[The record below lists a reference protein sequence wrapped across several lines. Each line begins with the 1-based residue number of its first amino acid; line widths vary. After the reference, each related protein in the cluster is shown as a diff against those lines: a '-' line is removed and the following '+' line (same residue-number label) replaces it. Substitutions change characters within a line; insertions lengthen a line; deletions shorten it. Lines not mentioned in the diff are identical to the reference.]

1 MSEKSEVDLTGAK
14 QNTGVWLVKVGL
26 VPKLKLAHI
35 LQQIASIYAT
45 TKLARAS

>member
-26 VPKLKLAHI
+26 VPKFARMLH
-35 LQQIASIYAT
+35 QIACSYAS